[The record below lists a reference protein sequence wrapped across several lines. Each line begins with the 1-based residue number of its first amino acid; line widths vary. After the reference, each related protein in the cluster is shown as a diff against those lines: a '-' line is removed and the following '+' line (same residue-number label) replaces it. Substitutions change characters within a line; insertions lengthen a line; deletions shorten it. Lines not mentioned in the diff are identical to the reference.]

1 MPSKVLD
8 DIPLKLNLHQIKY
21 LIAPLRTSEA
31 RILKIISIKS
41 KIVKEKKIPKK
52 NPTEFRLINYPLGE
66 YKLIL
71 KRLNKFLM
79 SRTKFPQNVCG
90 GIVDKNL
97 YDMVKEHCGREGVY
111 QIDLKEFFPNINS
124 NRVYSFF
131 RYSGCSELIS
141 QILTDLVTFD
151 KKLPQGFPTS
161 PIIANLVAW
170 KMDYDL
176 QAICNKY
183 KLNYSRWVDDIL
195 ISGRISELNN
205 AIYKIDKSITMNGF
219 YINHKKKRLVKR
231 KNSKEII
238 AVGLDLKKHKPDVP
252 IKVFEKLENILQVLL
267 TEGVEFA
274 HDIFEEEFKSKDMQQ
289 SLIGKIRFVEEYSKV
304 KGRLLRDLFE
314 QINWSNRI
322 RITT

>member
-1 MPSKVLD
+1 MHSKVLEH
-8 DIPLKLNLHQIKY
+8 IPLKLNLHDIKY
-21 LIAPLRTSEA
+21 LIAPLKTSEV
-31 RILKIISIKS
+31 RISKLISIKS

-52 NPTEFRLINYPLGE
+52 NPDEFRLINYPVGE
-66 YKLIL
+66 FKLIL

-79 SRTKFPQNVCG
+79 KRTKFPNNICG

-111 QIDLKEFFPNINS
+111 QIDLKDFFPNINS

-131 RYSGCSELIS
+131 RYSGCSEIIS

-161 PIIANLVAW
+161 PIVANLVAW

-176 QAICNKY
+176 QSICNKH

-205 AIYKIDKSITMNGF
+205 VVYNIDKSIRKNGF
-219 YINHKKKRLVKR
+219 YINPKKKRLVKR
-231 KNSKEII
+231 NNSKEII

-252 IKVFEKLENILQVLL
+252 IKVFEKLEYILQVLL

-274 HDIFEEEFKSKDMQQ
+274 HDLFEEEFKSKDIQQ

-304 KGRLLRDLFE
+304 KGKTLRNLYE
-314 QINWSNRI
+314 QINWSNQI
-322 RITT
+322 RIAT